1 MNCIYKQQLP
11 YVYIISIPMNAPI
24 VSMDNI
30 KITEV
35 TKLVGQ
41 QIRNPD
47 SLVIESS
54 KCLDKYIT

>member
-1 MNCIYKQQLP
+1 
-11 YVYIISIPMNAPI
+11 MNAPI

-41 QIRNPD
+41 KIRNPD

-54 KCLDKYIT
+54 KVS